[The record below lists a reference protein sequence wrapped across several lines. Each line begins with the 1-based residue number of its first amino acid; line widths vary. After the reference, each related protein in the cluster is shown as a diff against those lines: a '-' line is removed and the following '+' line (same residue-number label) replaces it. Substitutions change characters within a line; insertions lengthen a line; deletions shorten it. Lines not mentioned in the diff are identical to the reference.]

1 VARLVGAQVSVSIER
16 RLAGA
21 ERTGE
26 HKTSTLQDLE
36 RGRPMELD
44 VLLTAVVELADMVGA
59 DVPTLR
65 AIAAVADLLNQ
76 QVAAGA

>member
-1 VARLVGAQVSVSIER
+1 
-16 RLAGA
+16 
-21 ERTGE
+21 
-26 HKTSTLQDLE
+26 
-36 RGRPMELD
+36 
-44 VLLTAVVELADMVGA
+44 VELADMVGA